1 MSELIGPIVTTSW
14 DDGHVLDLRLGA
26 LLARY
31 GISGTFYVA
40 PQNVEFPPEER
51 LSDTEL
57 AKLAT
62 DFEIGAHTLT
72 HRRLTSLSPDEARRE
87 IVAGKDALESIIGA
101 PVTAFCYPG
110 GLYDLGH
117 VELVRDA
124 GFRVART
131 TQRFAMSLPAD
142 PLQMPTTVH
151 AYRHLA
157 DGPALKAANFRPLLA
172 FNLVRCWDRLAER
185 LFDQVLAKN
194 GVFHLWGHS
203 WEVDRHNDWERL
215 ERVLAYIGF
224 RPGVRYVVNSALID
238 KDEGI

>member
-40 PQNVEFPPEER
+40 PQNIEFPPEKR
-51 LSDTEL
+51 LSDSEL

-72 HRRLTSLSPDEARRE
+72 HRRLTTLSLDEARSE
-87 IVAGKDALESIIGA
+87 IVAGKDALESIIGT

-117 VELVRDA
+117 VELVRAA

-131 TQRFAMSLPAD
+131 TERFAMSLPAD

-157 DGPALKAANFRPLLA
+157 DGSVLKAANFRPLLTI
-172 FNLVRCWDRLAER
+172 NLVRSWDRLAER
-185 LFDQVLAKN
+185 LFDQVLAGN

-203 WEVDRHNDWERL
+203 WEIDRHNDWERF

-238 KDEGI
+238 KDDGA